1 MTFIEVDYLSSHF
14 INVYFQL
21 FSIPLVIVIIIGKIF
36 FPVFVNK
43 SDN

>member
-1 MTFIEVDYLSSHF
+1 MTFIEVDYPAIHF

-21 FSIPLVIVIIIGKIF
+21 LSIPLVIVFIIGKIF
-36 FPVFVNK
+36 FPVFINK